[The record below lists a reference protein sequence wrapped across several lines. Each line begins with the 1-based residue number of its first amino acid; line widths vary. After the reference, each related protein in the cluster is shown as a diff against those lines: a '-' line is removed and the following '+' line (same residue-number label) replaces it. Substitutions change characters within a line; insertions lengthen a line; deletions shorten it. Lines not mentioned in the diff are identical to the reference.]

1 MYTYRADDVQA
12 AVRLAWQF
20 KCERRY
26 DWFRGQT
33 HNWRLVPS
41 LHRPGVPRDEA
52 LAMLARFEAW
62 AGQTNGLESLAA
74 DATALLAVAQ
84 HYGLPTPFID
94 FTTDPDAAGFFACD
108 GLERPTESSCIICLD
123 TADLTDFWQAMPSK
137 YPPPTCVQM
146 DVSNLWRL
154 EVQKGTFLLCP
165 YDDIERLYGFDRI
178 FFPCTSGSDH
188 AARKRMYPR
197 EKSRLEILLDQYLM
211 NEQLI
216 KGTRTMDEVL
226 SNVQQV
232 TLASAPMVDPDL
244 VLGGDLPSVPSWI
257 AADLSAWHHND
268 RERHDDLGKDVTW
281 ELNFGASPDTLD
293 CARSVAEDVYAWI
306 KGQTMCRRALVNW
319 TFSALAKPQIG
330 PDVALADALR
340 WLWDGLRSLPYS
352 DEDLALAIGN
362 CVGLHVERTKRES
375 LYDLGPPMHSL
386 FGASIEVELD
396 GGDGSYS
403 RAFVPRWV
411 FLEAVRPDIA
421 EFLAPACRDEV
432 IHNPRGL
439 LQAIGAPDLL
449 FEFEAF
455 ALMAA
460 RFFAPTQ
467 VLVREGRAAFFSPAR
482 IVRIGLP

>member
-62 AGQTNGLESLAA
+62 TGQTNGLESLAA

-94 FTTDPDAAGFFACD
+94 FTTDPDAAGFFAFD

-293 CARSVAEDVYAWI
+293 CARSV
-306 KGQTMCRRALVNW
+306 GR
-319 TFSALAKPQIG
+319 TFTPGSKAK
-330 PDVALADALR
+330 R
-340 WLWDGLRSLPYS
+340 
-352 DEDLALAIGN
+352 
-362 CVGLHVERTKRES
+362 CVG
-375 LYDLGPPMHSL
+375 GHS
-386 FGASIEVELD
+386 SI
-396 GGDGSYS
+396 G
-403 RAFVPRWV
+403 
-411 FLEAVRPDIA
+411 
-421 EFLAPACRDEV
+421 
-432 IHNPRGL
+432 
-439 LQAIGAPDLL
+439 
-449 FEFEAF
+449 
-455 ALMAA
+455 
-460 RFFAPTQ
+460 RFRRLRNRRSDQTW
-467 VLVREGRAAFFSPAR
+467 L
-482 IVRIGLP
+482 